1 MSRETMY
8 ATENDAAEELNLL
21 DYWLL
26 IRKHLKQIFGLA
38 FVVTLLAI
46 LVAFQMTPIYRSTA
60 MLLIENS
67 KSKALTLSDLYDIQ
81 GSAGQ
86 EAFNSQVQILKS
98 RPIAEIVIKKLDMLK
113 NEAFTQVKKPGF
125 FSSEPEGTPAE
136 LAALE
141 MDAAL
146 ERFSESLTIEPIL
159 KSQIVKVS
167 FDSSDKEL
175 AAKVANAVAE
185 AYIEN
190 DLESRSQMTQRANAW
205 LTERMDGLRKQL
217 EESEKVLQAYR
228 ERENIIDSKGVAMSG
243 TAKQLEE
250 ISTNLI
256 VMRQRLAEAEGVYV
270 QVKDQRGQPIEVLE
284 SIPAVLKSPSVQQM
298 KEAESTAQRKLNE
311 LQSRYTA
318 AHPKVIAAESELK
331 SARDTLKREIDAVI
345 SGITKEYDLAK
356 TNVIAT
362 SRALDQIKSDI
373 QNLTR
378 KEFQLSVL
386 QREAESNKQL
396 YDLFVNRAKETD
408 VASNLQSTAGR
419 IVDPAVVESIPLK
432 PKKKMIIGIAFIL
445 GLLAGIAIVF
455 VLDYLD
461 NTMHSVPDV
470 ERRLGVDVLG
480 TVQVLDKAQL
490 GEKPA
495 ARAFLSDPNSLFS
508 ESIRTVRT
516 AVLLSAIDEPHRV
529 VMVTS
534 TVPSEGKTTI
544 SINLAF
550 ALGQMKKVLLV
561 DGDMRRPSLAKSL
574 GGLDDVHG
582 LVDYLADDAT
592 LEECIQPTD
601 SPNVFVL
608 TAGKHLSS
616 PLELLSSHR
625 FGETIAKV
633 KDMFDMV
640 IIDCP
645 PLKPV
650 SDSLVISRYANALLY
665 VVKADSTPHQLVSAA
680 MRRLHDIQAPVLGVV
695 LNQLDNNRTDRYGHY
710 SYQYEYVYGQ
720 DMPTPSKKSF
730 LGIKI

>member
-1 MSRETMY
+1 MY

>member
-1 MSRETMY
+1 MY
-8 ATENDAAEELNLL
+8 ANENDAAEELNLL

-113 NEAFTQVKKPGF
+113 NEAFTPVKKPGF

-146 ERFSESLTIEPIL
+146 ERFSTSLTIEPIL

-167 FDSSDKEL
+167 FDSPDKEL

-311 LQSRYTA
+311 LQSRYTE

-331 SARDTLKREIDAVI
+331 SARDTLKREIEAVI

-419 IVDPAVVESIPLK
+419 IVDPAVIESIPLK

-480 TVQVLDKAQL
+480 TVQVLDKTQL

-574 GGLDDVHG
+574 GGLDDVRG

-640 IIDCP
+640 VIDCP

-695 LNQLDNNRTDRYGHY
+695 LNQLDNTRTDRYGHY
-710 SYQYEYVYGQ
+710 SYQYEYAYGQ